1 VEKMQAD
8 ILVIGS
14 RGLGTFKRAFLGSTS
29 DYCVHHCQ
37 CPVIV
42 VKQQQQEQ
50 KETMK
55 LPSASKE

>member
-1 VEKMQAD
+1 MDVVEKMQAE

-42 VKQQQQEQ
+42 VKNH
-50 KETMK
+50 
-55 LPSASKE
+55 PSKEES